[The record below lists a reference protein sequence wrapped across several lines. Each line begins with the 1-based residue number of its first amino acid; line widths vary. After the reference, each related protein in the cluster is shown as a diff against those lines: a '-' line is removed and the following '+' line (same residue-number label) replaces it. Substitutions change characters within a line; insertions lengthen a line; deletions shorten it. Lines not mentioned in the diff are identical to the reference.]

1 MNQSTQPDLVER
13 ILVSRAC
20 QRRSWFNLCS
30 ATAELL
36 CCGSRVY
43 RCCSFNLVWIA
54 LSVCTIYT
62 WPRWW
67 GRCTYPGPDFL
78 VPGRLCTGHSK
89 LEVFLNDRLLLSML
103 RLDIILLMRLHVVW
117 ICGNIFV
124 SQMGNLLI
132 SKQRRCPE
140 THTIKKGV
148 YSFFMLLLARFYVEQ
163 RSEYKENKE
172 RRQTFF
178 NK

>member
-1 MNQSTQPDLVER
+1 
-13 ILVSRAC
+13 
-20 QRRSWFNLCS
+20 
-30 ATAELL
+30 
-36 CCGSRVY
+36 
-43 RCCSFNLVWIA
+43 
-54 LSVCTIYT
+54 
-62 WPRWW
+62 
-67 GRCTYPGPDFL
+67 
-78 VPGRLCTGHSK
+78 
-89 LEVFLNDRLLLSML
+89 ML